1 MRSFMTLSLFS
12 LSRFPVGSSAM
23 SILDG
28 FARALAIARRCFC
41 PLDSFA
47 ARLPEYSESS
57 TFSRISRVLSA
68 ARDPLQPERISAL
81 STFSDTVLPG
91 RMP

>member
-1 MRSFMTLSLFS
+1 MSLFS

-23 SILDG
+23 SILEG

-41 PLDSFA
+41 PLESLA
-47 ARLPEYSESS
+47 ARLLAYSDSS
-57 TFSRISRVLSA
+57 TCLRISRVLSPA
-68 ARDPLQPERISAL
+68 SDSLQPERIRAL
-81 STFSDTVLPG
+81 STFSDTVFPG